1 MLLPSVTQLLTED
14 DFILKSP
21 KQTTVIIDEQQPQHN
36 KMQNCVFW
44 NRYLTTCIFLSL
56 RTSAKK
62 KKKSFS
68 NWICSTVSRS
78 EFLYA
83 VRGCG
88 LGGSVKSPHKE
99 SGLFFLQV
107 LYTHCLRVYN
117 MSNVHLSRAKS
128 VNIWPFSPSTRSPY
142 NLIVPSLCLL

>member
-1 MLLPSVTQLLTED
+1 M
-14 DFILKSP
+14 
-21 KQTTVIIDEQQPQHN
+21 
-36 KMQNCVFW
+36 
-44 NRYLTTCIFLSL
+44 
-56 RTSAKK
+56 
-62 KKKSFS
+62 
-68 NWICSTVSRS
+68 SRS

-128 VNIWPFSPSTRSPY
+128 VNIWPFSPSTRPPY
-142 NLIVPSLCLL
+142 YLKGRSLFVCSELYCLALPHCFLPPHFIHLPSFPPHFISLLSVFLFSLLFFRLLGDRSAVHDCHGNNDGKTRWRSHR